1 MFTNSFDL
9 NQSKAVLTQ
18 CFYRGVTRAAS
29 AEIKFSEGFL
39 LRVHSWL
46 VDSEI
51 CFSKPRGLL
60 FLISGDDESNEPSSG
75 PYYRGYLDY
84 VRTLLSSDA
93 RATIPMGIREFEDEQ
108 IEMAAAIVQLTCRP
122 HDTIGQKYVEYF
134 LNQAESSDLRQQLN
148 QRQEHEDRL
157 LKNVKP
163 YLLRHLKMV
172 LAPKNR
178 HLKEVLRKLISE
190 FGSDDYKTLWLA
202 LIQKLDDRDPEV
214 CDLFDGL
221 ISDESGLRNGEALKC
236 QPYKFVYMDSI
247 QSGARKGDEKYLTYA
262 RFRYYVR
269 KIKTENDL
277 SSVPT

>member
-1 MFTNSFDL
+1 
-9 NQSKAVLTQ
+9 
-18 CFYRGVTRAAS
+18 
-29 AEIKFSEGFL
+29 
-39 LRVHSWL
+39 
-46 VDSEI
+46 
-51 CFSKPRGLL
+51 
-60 FLISGDDESNEPSSG
+60 
-75 PYYRGYLDY
+75 
-84 VRTLLSSDA
+84 
-93 RATIPMGIREFEDEQ
+93 
-108 IEMAAAIVQLTCRP
+108 
-122 HDTIGQKYVEYF
+122 
-134 LNQAESSDLRQQLN
+134 
-148 QRQEHEDRL
+148 
-157 LKNVKP
+157 
-163 YLLRHLKMV
+163 MV